1 MPPPRRRL
9 LQRLKAWFRPAPPP
23 TSERQ
28 QALALI
34 RAIDA
39 GGVPLNPGRVNQIA
53 RQLGL
58 EVSARAP
65 VEQTIER
72 IRAAL
77 RRPDLPKDP
86 PAS

>member
-1 MPPPRRRL
+1 M
-9 LQRLKAWFRPAPPP
+9 QRLKAWFRPAPPP
-23 TSERQ
+23 TAERQ
-28 QALALI
+28 QAQALI
-34 RAIDA
+34 RAVDA
-39 GGVPLNPGRVNQIA
+39 GGLPLNPGRVNQIA

-65 VEQTIER
+65 VEQTLER

-77 RRPDLPKDP
+77 RRPDLPIDP